1 MFVMSAM
8 TPRRAGLRWVLALL
22 IVVLVSAQ
30 AHAQG
35 RGRGQQAESSLKV
48 IVDAVVRNTWND
60 ADLKRLA
67 ESNEGP
73 KWKNKGKQEVTT
85 VSVWAL
91 LKEADVTRDAIK
103 KVEMHSRGKVLVR
116 VEADDL
122 ARLDQLVLR
131 KAPRPDR
138 PWKLGGIAPGN
149 RHPYGQ
155 PVIQRI
161 EVTTTAAAK

>member
-1 MFVMSAM
+1 MFVMRAM

-35 RGRGQQAESSLKV
+35 RGRGQRAETSLQV

-67 ESNEGP
+67 ESDEGP
-73 KWKNKGKQEVTT
+73 NWKNKGRQEVTT

-103 KVEMHSRGKVLVR
+103 KVEMRSRGKVEVSAD
-116 VEADDL
+116 ADDL
-122 ARLDQLVLR
+122 GKLDQLVLR
-131 KAPRPDR
+131 RAPRANR

-149 RHPYGQ
+149 RAPYGQ